1 MKEDEKVRFTEG
13 RLRVEPSKQLK
24 DYVTNVVLWQDL
36 QTFDEYLQVD
46 LAHGTML
53 IEESIIP
60 ENEGA
65 EILKVLSKIR
75 ELGVENFPRDL
86 KYDSLIGQLE
96 ANLFSE
102 VGKEVGGKLHT
113 GRSRIDMNMA
123 IQLLYTRNR
132 LLDIMKTLGD
142 LQNVILQLAEEHI
155 ETVMPGYT
163 HLQHAQPWTFGH
175 YILGYFYQFDRSF
188 DRLKGAFSRTNLNPL
203 GTAALTGS
211 SWPLNRERTR
221 ELLGFDGL
229 MEHSKDAGAFT
240 PDFILEVIAHCSI
253 IMWQLSLLF
262 SDLYIWT
269 THEFDMVSPDPSY
282 CGTSSIMPQKKNP
295 YSIEAIL
302 SAAGL
307 AIGWLP
313 AALGALRMMS
323 STAAFWAYGG
333 RRLHI
338 FEIFQTL
345 RESLEL
351 SNGTLQTLDLNKEKM
366 EQRAGAFWSTATE
379 LADTI
384 AREKQLAFRVA
395 HQIVGRLVSQS
406 VQDGINPSDV
416 TAIEVDTAAKEITG
430 KALGLS
436 DDTIKEALDPMT
448 LIKKRAT
455 VGSVSPGE
463 SRKMVSACKKKI
475 AEQEAWLEGTFDRI
489 RKAETELIEATQ
501 KIIGK
506 N

>member
-1 MKEDEKVRFTEG
+1 
-13 RLRVEPSKQLK
+13 
-24 DYVTNVVLWQDL
+24 
-36 QTFDEYLQVD
+36 
-46 LAHGTML
+46 
-53 IEESIIP
+53 
-60 ENEGA
+60 
-65 EILKVLSKIR
+65 
-75 ELGVENFPRDL
+75 
-86 KYDSLIGQLE
+86 
-96 ANLFSE
+96 
-102 VGKEVGGKLHT
+102 
-113 GRSRIDMNMA
+113 MA
-123 IQLLYTRNR
+123 IQLLYTRNQ
-132 LLDIMKTLGD
+132 LLFIMKTLSD
-142 LQNVILQLAEEHI
+142 LQNVILQLASEHV

-188 DRLKGAFSRTNLNPL
+188 ERLKGAFSRTNLNPL

-221 ELLGFDGL
+221 DLLGFDGL

-253 IMWQLSLLF
+253 IMWQLSLIF

-307 AIGWLP
+307 ATGWLP
-313 AALGALRMMS
+313 AALGSLRMMS

-338 FEIFQTL
+338 FEIFKILT
-345 RESLEL
+345 ESLEL
-351 SNGTLQTLDLNKEKM
+351 SSGTLQTLDLNTELMKE
-366 EQRAGAFWSTATE
+366 RAGAFWSTATE

-384 AREKQLAFRVA
+384 AKEKQLAFRVA
-395 HQIVGRLVSQS
+395 HQIVGRLVAQS
-406 VQDGINPSDV
+406 VQDGISPSEV
-416 TAIEVDTAAKEITG
+416 SAKEVDAASKEITG
-430 KALGLS
+430 KALELS
-436 DDTIKEALDPMT
+436 DDIIKRALDPMN
-448 LIKKRAT
+448 LIKNRVTA
-455 VGSVSPGE
+455 GSVSPE
-463 SRKMVSACKKKI
+463 ETKSMILDCRKQLAN
-475 AEQEAWLEGTFDRI
+475 QEAWLDDTLNRI
-489 RKAETELIEATQ
+489 KYAETKLKDSVK
-501 KIIGK
+501 KIVEES